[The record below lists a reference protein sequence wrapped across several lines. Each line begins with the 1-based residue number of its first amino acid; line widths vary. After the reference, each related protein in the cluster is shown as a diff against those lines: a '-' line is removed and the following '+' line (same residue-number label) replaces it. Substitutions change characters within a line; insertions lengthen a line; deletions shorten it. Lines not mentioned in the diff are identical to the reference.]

1 MTPPIHF
8 RIVRPLSA
16 NEIDKTRMAL
26 TPRSDDLF
34 LVVDLQYDFLPGGK
48 LAVAG
53 GNEIVI
59 PINRLGRRFENV
71 AMTQDW
77 HPRGHISFA
86 SSHAGAKPFEIMELP
101 YGPQVLWPDHC
112 VWDTHGAEF
121 STDIELP
128 HTQLVI
134 RKGYHEVVDSYSG
147 FQEADRRTKTGL
159 EGYLRERKF
168 RRLFIAGLATDFCV
182 NWTAVDSAHA
192 GFETYVIEDACRAID
207 TSGSLAQAWAD
218 MNAAGVKR
226 IVAGDI
232 V

>member
-1 MTPPIHF
+1 
-8 RIVRPLSA
+8 
-16 NEIDKTRMAL
+16 MAL
-26 TPRSDDLF
+26 TLRSDDL
-34 LVVDLQYDFLPGGK
+34 LLAVDLQYDFLPGGN

-53 GNEIVI
+53 GDEIII

-71 AMTQDW
+71 VMTQDW
-77 HPRGHISFA
+77 HPEGHISFA
-86 SSHAGAKPFEIMELP
+86 SSHPGSKPFEVIELP

-112 VWDTHGAEF
+112 VWDTHGAQF
-121 STDIELP
+121 SDEVELP
-128 HTQLVI
+128 HTQMVV

-159 EGYLRERKF
+159 EGYLRERGV
-168 RRLFIAGLATDFCV
+168 RRLFVVGLATDFCV
-182 NWTAVDSAHA
+182 NWTAVDAAAA

-207 TSGSLAQAWAD
+207 TGGSLAAAWAD

-232 V
+232 T

>member
-1 MTPPIHF
+1 
-8 RIVRPLSA
+8 
-16 NEIDKTRMAL
+16 MAL
-26 TPRSDDLF
+26 TLRSDDL
-34 LVVDLQYDFLPGGK
+34 LLAVDLQYDFLPGGN

-53 GNEIVI
+53 GDEIII

-71 AMTQDW
+71 VMTQDW
-77 HPRGHISFA
+77 HPEGHISFA
-86 SSHAGAKPFEIMELP
+86 SSHPGSKPFEVIELP

-112 VWDTHGAEF
+112 VWDTHGAQF
-121 STDIELP
+121 SDEVELP
-128 HTQLVI
+128 HTQMVV

-159 EGYLRERKF
+159 EGYLRERGV
-168 RRLFIAGLATDFCV
+168 RRLFVVGLVTDFCV
-182 NWTAVDSAHA
+182 NWTAVDAAAA

-207 TSGSLAQAWAD
+207 TGGSLAAAWAD

-232 V
+232 T

>member
-1 MTPPIHF
+1 
-8 RIVRPLSA
+8 
-16 NEIDKTRMAL
+16 MAL

-53 GNEIVI
+53 GDEIII

-71 AMTQDW
+71 GMTQDW

-121 STDIELP
+121 SAEIELP

-147 FQEADRRTKTGL
+147 FQEADRKTKTGL

-168 RRLFIAGLATDFCV
+168 KRLFIAGLATDFCV
-182 NWTAVDSAHA
+182 NWTAVDSARA

-218 MNAAGVKR
+218 MNTVGVKR

-232 V
+232 G